1 MNDEELRA
9 VPEKNPQ
16 GVDGNGFLSAGCG
29 RLGAK
34 CFRRVEEEMNGRCP
48 WVGVLT
54 HDTALG

>member
-34 CFRRVEEEMNGRCP
+34 CFRRVKEEMNGRCP
-48 WVGVLT
+48 GGGCV
-54 HDTALG
+54 DT